1 MTHRGRAVARPG
13 EFRLVP
19 GSESVPIA
27 TPQRR
32 AGAARRLRRSAPAMM
47 ALGFLV
53 MIHALAVAGPVVLSL
68 DPFSTDPLGGL
79 QGTSARHVLGTDELG
94 RDVLSRLIY
103 GARVSLLV
111 GLLSMGVAIVTG
123 SIIGALAGYFGGA
136 ADAWLM
142 RFTDAMMALPTFF
155 LILAVLAVF
164 GGGPVVVML
173 VIGLTSWMQVARI
186 VRGEVLRWRVAEF
199 VDAARVIG
207 ASDGQILARHIFPQV
222 APSIIVTATLG
233 VAFAIL
239 TESALSY
246 LGLGIQPPTPSWGNM
261 LQHAQQYLWSAPR
274 LAVYP
279 GGMILLTVLSYNFF
293 GDGLRDALDPSLRNV

>member
-1 MTHRGRAVARPG
+1 MTHRGRAVVRPG

-27 TPQRR
+27 TPKRR
-32 AGAARRLRRSAPAMM
+32 AGAARRLRRSTPAMM

-293 GDGLRDALDPSLRNV
+293 GDGLRDALDPSLHNV

>member
-1 MTHRGRAVARPG
+1 MTHRGRAVVRPG

-32 AGAARRLRRSAPAMM
+32 AGAARRLRRSTPAMM

-79 QGTSARHVLGTDELG
+79 QGTSALHVLGTDELG

>member
-1 MTHRGRAVARPG
+1 
-13 EFRLVP
+13 LVP
-19 GSESVPIA
+19 GSEIVQIA
-27 TPQRR
+27 QPQRR
-32 AGAARRLRRSAPAMM
+32 SGAAQRLRRSTPAMM

-53 MIHALAVAGPVVLSL
+53 AIHALAVAGPAVLPL
-68 DPFSTDPLGGL
+68 DPYSTDPLVGL
-79 QGTSARHVLGTDELG
+79 QGASAAHVLGTDELG

-123 SIIGALAGYFGGA
+123 SIFGALAGYFGGA

-155 LILAVLAVF
+155 LILAILAVF

-207 ASDGQILARHIFPQV
+207 ASDGQILTRHIFPQV

>member
-1 MTHRGRAVARPG
+1 MSDVLA
-13 EFRLVP
+13 
-19 GSESVPIA
+19 VPIA

-32 AGAARRLRRSAPAMM
+32 AGAARRLRRSTPAMM
-47 ALGFLV
+47 ALAFLV
-53 MIHALAVAGPVVLSL
+53 MIHALAVAGPVVLPL

-79 QGTSARHVLGTDELG
+79 QGASAGHVLGTDELG

-123 SIIGALAGYFGGA
+123 STIGALAGYFGGT

-173 VIGLTSWMQVARI
+173 VIGMTSWMQVARI

-261 LQHAQQYLWSAPR
+261 LQNAQQYLWSAPR

>member
-1 MTHRGRAVARPG
+1 MSDILAR
-13 EFRLVP
+13 ENL
-19 GSESVPIA
+19 PIA

-32 AGAARRLRRSAPAMM
+32 AGAARRLRRSTPAMM

-53 MIHALAVAGPVVLSL
+53 MIHVLAVAGPVLLPL

-79 QGTSARHVLGTDELG
+79 QGASSTHVLGTDELG

-111 GLLSMGVAIVTG
+111 GLLSMAVAIVTG
-123 SIIGALAGYFGGA
+123 SIIGALAGYFGRA

-199 VDAARVIG
+199 VDAARIIG
-207 ASDGQILARHIFPQV
+207 ASDGQILTRHIFPQV

>member
-19 GSESVPIA
+19 GSESVLVVS
-27 TPQRR
+27 PQRR
-32 AGAARRLRRSAPAMM
+32 SGAARRLRRSTPAMM
-47 ALGFLV
+47 ALAFLV
-53 MIHALAVAGPVVLSL
+53 AIHLLAVAGPAVLPL

-79 QGTSARHVLGTDELG
+79 QGASASHMLGTDELG

-111 GLLSMGVAIVTG
+111 GLLSMGIAIVTG
-123 SIIGALAGYFGGA
+123 SMIGGLAGYFGGP
-136 ADAWLM
+136 ADGWLM

-199 VDAARVIG
+199 VEAARVIG

>member
-32 AGAARRLRRSAPAMM
+32 AGAARRLRRSTPAMM